1 MIFDIF
7 LTIVENVNKSELRER
22 HQNCEIN
29 SVNCLLF
36 NYFVSGHKMCLK
48 KSEILWGGWGGIP
61 QVSSVSEC
69 FMLIVSPG
77 QSISPLLVFNISK
90 SSQLLKHCAGNRKV
104 VGLIPRKR
112 GFRSN
117 TDCECAVS

>member
-1 MIFDIF
+1 MFEKVGDLVGGGGTSVTSVTS
-7 LTIVENVNKSELRER
+7 LTE
-22 HQNCEIN
+22 
-29 SVNCLLF
+29 
-36 NYFVSGHKMCLK
+36 
-48 KSEILWGGWGGIP
+48 
-61 QVSSVSEC
+61 VSSVSEC

-117 TDCECAVS
+117 TDCECAVSE

>member
-48 KSEILWGGWGGIP
+48 KSEILWGGGG
-61 QVSSVSEC
+61 
-69 FMLIVSPG
+69 
-77 QSISPLLVFNISK
+77 LL
-90 SSQLLKHCAGNRKV
+90 
-104 VGLIPRKR
+104 
-112 GFRSN
+112 
-117 TDCECAVS
+117 